1 MVKYNLGDD
10 LREQEKQ
17 NESKEAYLNEVHDQK
32 ILKAIFKDK
41 KLNKLWSKAEASG
54 FTGMEAKM
62 IHINKLNSCLAIKY
76 IKVRLPI
83 VFHEKFC
90 HIYKVCYLF
99 DIEN

>member
-1 MVKYNLGDD
+1 MYCIIVSIIYDVLTATMVKYNLGDD

-54 FTGMEAKM
+54 FTGMEAKI
-62 IHINKLNSCLAIKY
+62 IHINKLNSCLAFI
-76 IKVRLPI
+76 I
-83 VFHEKFC
+83 VQSAT
-90 HIYKVCYLF
+90 
-99 DIEN
+99 

>member
-1 MVKYNLGDD
+1 MQQFVLYIVCIIYDVLPATMVKYNLSDD

-54 FTGMEAKM
+54 FTGMET
-62 IHINKLNSCLAIKY
+62 LLPRYSSLSDWKY
-76 IKVRLPI
+76 CV
-83 VFHEKFC
+83 
-90 HIYKVCYLF
+90 
-99 DIEN
+99 